1 MKENLTDLATICKN
15 TEMNVCVFL
24 IPIHRYGVVLRELGM
39 KVEAREKLLKSC
51 ELVHCYMAGAH

>member
-39 KVEAREKLLKSC
+39 KLEANPVLLR
-51 ELVHCYMAGAH
+51 